1 MIGQIN
7 LLKRIDSLIER
18 NNLSQFLIISGLKGS
33 GKQLIAKYI
42 AEKLGALFILG
53 GIKVEEIRDLLT
65 AAYNQTDKI
74 VYYFDNSDDMS
85 AASKNSLLKTTEEPP
100 LNAYF
105 IIATED
111 LDNVLST
118 LKSRGMILSI
128 EPYTVTDIQ
137 NYIKLK
143 NYNVI
148 DKSLNIISEICQTP
162 GEVDLLISYDV
173 IKFYN
178 FCNLVVD
185 NIGSVTGVN
194 AFKIANQ
201 MKFKEDKPGWDI
213 SLFLK
218 MIQYIIFEK
227 CLEGKFNKLLSYDL
241 LNAIT
246 AAKYRLRKNSINKS
260 MLFDEWIL
268 KTREIF
274 KCNCMN

>member
-7 LLKRIDSLIER
+7 LLKRIDSLIEQ
-18 NNLSQFLIISGLKGS
+18 NNLCQFLIISGLKGS

-53 GIKVEEIRDLLT
+53 GIKVDEIRDLLIT
-65 AAYNQTDKI
+65 AYTQSDKI

-85 AASKNSLLKTTEEPP
+85 SAAKNSLLKTTEEPP

-111 LDNVLST
+111 LENILPT
-118 LKSRGMILSI
+118 LKSRGMIFNI
-128 EPYTVTDIQ
+128 EPYTVDDIQ
-137 NYIKLK
+137 SYIELK
-143 NYNVI
+143 NYNMTE
-148 DKSLNIISEICQTP
+148 KSLNIVSDICQTP
-162 GEVDLLISYDV
+162 GEVDLLVSYDV
-173 IKFYN
+173 LKFYD

-185 NIGSVTGVN
+185 NIGTVTGVN

-201 MKFKEDKPGWDI
+201 IKFKEEKPGWDI

-227 CLEGKFNKLLSYDL
+227 CLNNIFNKTMSYDL
-241 LNAIT
+241 LNVIT
-246 AAKYRLRKNSINKS
+246 SIKYRLRKSSINKS

-268 KTREIF
+268 KTREAF
-274 KCNCMN
+274 KCNYTN